1 MRMIPESSVACSIAY
16 ALLAVAAIAFERRRI
31 RLSGPDVLSVFVG
44 LFLAQCVFP
53 GIVIYSLLP
62 LCGPSVHTGNVFFD
76 RAYRALDLPAALLV
90 FGLTAWFLV
99 FFHCG
104 AHLGR
109 RLLKL
114 IPGDIPEGSAFVVSV
129 SIRWLAV
136 ALGFGTVFTLISF
149 WLLGDSFVDRYAM
162 LIQVRAHSAETEGN
176 LLASYTLALTQT
188 WGWLAIL
195 ALFLVRDG
203 RGRQWRW
210 LLCLGLV
217 VLFAIMGVSRRAIF
231 IPLAL
236 YYFSALLYSSR
247 WRMKLIAA
255 GLVPIIIWVAFGKEI
270 LAAIAFGGK
279 VDVVS
284 AQYQSLAEAGIRASS
299 EIGITLVESIGSI
312 NLLDIGPRF
321 GIDHLFS
328 IVHRIPVRI
337 FGFDVNM
344 PERIVRVSTAIFA
357 GSDEEDIPPGLFGQ
371 MWLDFGV
378 LGPVFW
384 GILLGIQVS
393 IVQFLYERV
402 WRSRAAA
409 GLCALLVFVVALPVN
424 TGSYDFT
431 FGVDMVTLACVL
443 WLAVRSGLVLYRGTP
458 DWVLRPPA
466 READRGD

>member
-1 MRMIPESSVACSIAY
+1 MSPESSVACAVAY
-16 ALLAVAAIAFERRRI
+16 ALLAAAVIAFEWRRI
-31 RLSGPDVLSVFVG
+31 RASGPDVISVFVG

-62 LCGPSVHTGNVFFD
+62 LCAPGVHTDNVFFD
-76 RAYRALDLPAALLV
+76 RAYRALDLPAAVLV
-90 FGLTAWFLV
+90 LALTAWFVV
-99 FFHCG
+99 FFQCG
-104 AHLGR
+104 AQLGR

-114 IPGDIPEGSAFVVSV
+114 IPGDIPAGSTLVVSI
-129 SIRWLAV
+129 SKRWLAIV
-136 ALGFGTVFTLISF
+136 LCVGTVFTLVSF
-149 WLLGDSFVDRYAM
+149 WLMGDSFVDRYAM

-203 RGRQWRW
+203 RGRHWRW
-210 LLCLGLV
+210 LLCLLLV
-217 VLFAIMGVSRRAIF
+217 ILFAVLGVSRRAIF

-247 WRMKLIAA
+247 WRVRLIATA
-255 GLVPIIIWVAFGKEI
+255 LVPVVIWVAFGKEI

-279 VDVVS
+279 VEVVS
-284 AQYQSLAEAGIRASS
+284 SQYQSLAEAGIRASS
-299 EIGITLVESIGSI
+299 EIGITLVESLGSI
-312 NLLDIGPRF
+312 NLLDIDPRF
-321 GIDHLFS
+321 GMDHLLS

-337 FGFDVNM
+337 FGFDVTM
-344 PERIVRVSTAIFA
+344 PERIVRVSTTVFA

-378 LGPVFW
+378 LGPLFW
-384 GILLGIQVS
+384 GILLGVQVS
-393 IVQFLYERV
+393 VVQFLYERV

-443 WLAVRSGLVLYRGTP
+443 WLAVRGGLVVYRGTP
-458 DWVLRPPA
+458 GWALRAPA
-466 READRGD
+466 GGLGGGST